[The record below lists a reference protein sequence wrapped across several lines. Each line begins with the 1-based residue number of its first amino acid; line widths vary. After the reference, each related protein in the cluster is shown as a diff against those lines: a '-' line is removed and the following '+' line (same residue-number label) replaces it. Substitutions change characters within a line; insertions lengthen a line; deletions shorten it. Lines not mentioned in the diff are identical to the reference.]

1 MNIHEFTN
9 GVVRIV
15 KFNCIDHRYSSI
27 VSIFTNG
34 VDRFFTDEGEIEDL
48 CTGGSK
54 YTCVD
59 RYGVTSRILEEL

>member
-9 GVVRIV
+9 GVVKLFVFKRLEL
-15 KFNCIDHRYSSI
+15 RYSSI

-54 YTCVD
+54 YTFVD
-59 RYGVTSRILEEL
+59 HYGITERILKEL

>member
-1 MNIHEFTN
+1 MNIDKFTN
-9 GVVRIV
+9 NVVKIFTFHRIE
-15 KFNCIDHRYSSI
+15 HRYSSI

-54 YTCVD
+54 YTFVD
-59 RYGVTSRILEEL
+59 HYGITERILEEL